1 MSEPKSGTAAAAA
14 VAVSVGLPSSA
25 ITDPTLMAGKGV
37 GIDVWGLHR
46 T

>member
-1 MSEPKSGTAAAAA
+1 MSEPKSGTA

-25 ITDPTLMAGKGV
+25 ITDPTLMAGEGV
-37 GIDVWGLHR
+37 AIDVWGLHR